1 MCPTQADGSG
11 GRSEVD
17 ADGAQTDTDVGDGAR
32 ADGLLDAVF
41 RPLGQGRVVTA
52 SADNRLPDDISEA
65 PALIA
70 TPPSPPP
77 PLPPCRTPVVAV
89 RPCCT
94 PAARPY
100 GVRPCHRE
108 WLRHRPPRYM
118 QIPGYSSATSRFQE
132 SKCADS
138 RILFRTFQFP
148 SFRVSYFRS
157 CTHSFDSL
165 FIHMRCQARQLAQIF
180 NSSTLLSISTADRT
194 HARTGPDTDTQRA
207 SLLGE

>member
-1 MCPTQADGSG
+1 MTS
-11 GRSEVD
+11 RK
-17 ADGAQTDTDVGDGAR
+17 R
-32 ADGLLDAVF
+32 
-41 RPLGQGRVVTA
+41 
-52 SADNRLPDDISEA
+52 
-65 PALIA
+65 
-70 TPPSPPP
+70 PPSSPPRLRHP
-77 PLPPCRTPVVAV
+77 RRCRRAV
-89 RPCCT
+89 RPSS
-94 PAARPY
+94 PY
-100 GVRPCHRE
+100 AHAVRPPHARTAYARAIESGCAIGLHGTCRFQDT
-108 WLRHRPPRYM
+108 PP
-118 QIPGYSSATSRFQE
+118 SATSRFQE

-157 CTHSFDSL
+157 CPHSFDSL

>member
-1 MCPTQADGSG
+1 MSKPHLSAPVQGSAG
-11 GRSEVD
+11 YQHASMSTHD
-17 ADGAQTDTDVGDGAR
+17 AALVAPIAAPAFAAVTDTVAPTCLSTPPMSTHGAF
-32 ADGLLDAVF
+32 LV
-41 RPLGQGRVVTA
+41 
-52 SADNRLPDDISEA
+52 A
-65 PALIA
+65 PPSSPP
-70 TPPSPPP
+70 PPSPPP